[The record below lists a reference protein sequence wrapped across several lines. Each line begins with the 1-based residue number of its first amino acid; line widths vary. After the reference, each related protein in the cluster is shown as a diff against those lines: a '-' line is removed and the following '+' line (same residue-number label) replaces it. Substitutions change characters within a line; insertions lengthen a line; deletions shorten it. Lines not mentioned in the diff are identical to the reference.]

1 MVSGFVI
8 LIEGDEQTAWF
19 TRANHSDEADFS
31 EVSISKDDDNS
42 VSASFKSGKT
52 TVSVLEKQHYRCGN
66 FSL

>member
-8 LIEGDEQTAWF
+8 LIEGDEQTEWF
-19 TRANHSDEADFS
+19 SRANHSDEVDFS

-52 TVSVLEKQHYRCGN
+52 TVSVLEKQV
-66 FSL
+66 LQM